1 MDDNDPLLGAIV
13 HADQQL
19 QAATKALEA
28 AAQQAREAGATWQQ
42 IGAAMGIS
50 KQAAAQRFARLKP
63 RDEAGAAAVLEAR
76 LAAIAQQFFAA
87 LASGDPATAHSM
99 MTYTTRR
106 LLSQTRLTTMWA
118 SVVDE
123 CGEFEGVKRTALEQH
138 ATRAVL
144 TFRLQHA
151 AGEPVGQF
159 SFNSA
164 HKITG
169 LVVYLDDSAELPW

>member
-1 MDDNDPLLGAIV
+1 
-13 HADQQL
+13 
-19 QAATKALEA
+19 
-28 AAQQAREAGATWQQ
+28 
-42 IGAAMGIS
+42 
-50 KQAAAQRFARLKP
+50 
-63 RDEAGAAAVLEAR
+63 
-76 LAAIAQQFFAA
+76 
-87 LASGDPATAHSM
+87 M

-144 TFRLQHA
+144 TFRLQHT

>member
-1 MDDNDPLLGAIV
+1 MSGG
-13 HADQQL
+13 
-19 QAATKALEA
+19 
-28 AAQQAREAGATWQQ
+28 R
-42 IGAAMGIS
+42 
-50 KQAAAQRFARLKP
+50 

-151 AGEPVGQF
+151 SGEPVGQF